1 MKTQKEK
8 NNNYNGHRERMMT
21 GEFLSGQSL
30 SAQKYWKEMDEI
42 KEKSQKANVDKAW
55 EKLYNRLDRKKLIKG
70 KKRNIL
76 TEPAFRIAAS
86 IILVLGLSVTGIYYL
101 TEGFGSGKTRIIT
114 AGTDSKNVRVNLP
127 DGSVAFLNRESS
139 LEYPLRFGKKN
150 RTVKLE
156 GEAFFD
162 IGHEADRPFIIDAGK
177 ANITVLGTSFNV
189 NTRNNRVEVFVTE
202 GKVMLK
208 GVDNLSSL
216 TLEPGDMG
224 SVTDNSASKD
234 INTDPNYLSWKTE
247 ILRFDGDSL
256 GKVFSDLQKV
266 HNIRIELE
274 DKTIN
279 ERRLTSTSIFN
290 KQAPETIIRI
300 ICTTFNLEYD
310 KQGNVFYL
318 YTN

>member
-8 NNNYNGHRERMMT
+8 NSNSGNMERMMT
-21 GEFLSGQSL
+21 EEFLSGQKQSV
-30 SAQKYWKEMDEI
+30 QKYWKEMDEI
-42 KEKSQKANVDKAW
+42 KEKSEKADVDIAW
-55 EKLYNRLDRKKLIKG
+55 GKLYNRLDREKLIKG
-70 KKRNIL
+70 RKRNIL

-86 IILVLGLSVTGIYYL
+86 IILIIGLSLTGIYYL
-101 TEGFGSGKTRIIT
+101 TGGFDKGKNMIIT
-114 AGTDSKNVRVNLP
+114 AGADRKNVRVDLP

-139 LEYPLRFGKKN
+139 LEYPLSFGRTN

-162 IGHEADRPFIIDAGK
+162 IGPEADRPFIIDAGK

-189 NTRNNRVEVFVTE
+189 NTSDNRVEVFVTD
-202 GKVMLK
+202 GKVALK
-208 GVDNLSSL
+208 SNDNEHAV
-216 TLEPGDMG
+216 TLEPGDIG
-224 SVTDNSASKD
+224 SLTDNAASKD

-247 ILRFDGDSL
+247 ILKFDGDSL

-266 HNIRIELE
+266 HNISIELE
-274 DKTIN
+274 DENIS

-290 KQAPETIIRI
+290 KQSPETIIRI

>member
-1 MKTQKEK
+1 MKTKEK
-8 NNNYNGHRERMMT
+8 NNNNDRRERMIT
-21 GEFLSGQSL
+21 EEFLSGQDQ

-42 KEKSQKANVDKAW
+42 KEKSEKADVDKAW
-55 EKLYNRLDRKKLIKG
+55 NKLYNRLDSDKLIKG
-70 KKRNIL
+70 GKRNFF

-86 IILVLGLSVTGIYYL
+86 IILIIGLSITGMYYL
-101 TEGFGSGKTRIIT
+101 TEGFGNGKTRIIT
-114 AGTDSKNVRVNLP
+114 AGADRKNIRVDLP

-139 LEYPLRFGKKN
+139 LEYPHRFGKES

-162 IGHEADRPFIIDAGK
+162 IDHEAGRPFIIDAGK

-189 NTRNNRVEVFVTE
+189 NTKNNRVEVFVTD
-202 GKVMLK
+202 GKVMLESDDK
-208 GVDNLSSL
+208 LNSL
-216 TLEPGDMG
+216 TIEPGDIG

-247 ILRFDGDSL
+247 ILKFDGDSL

-266 HNIRIELE
+266 HNISIELE
-274 DKTIN
+274 DENIS

-290 KQAPETIIRI
+290 KQSPETIIRI
-300 ICTTFNLEYD
+300 ICTTFSLEYD

-318 YTN
+318 YNN

>member
-1 MKTQKEK
+1 MKTKEK
-8 NNNYNGHRERMMT
+8 NNNNDCRERMIT
-21 GEFLSGQSL
+21 EEFLSGQNQ

-42 KEKSQKANVDKAW
+42 KEKSEKADVDKAW
-55 EKLYNRLDRKKLIKG
+55 DKLYNRLDSNKLIKG
-70 KKRNIL
+70 GKRNFL

-86 IILVLGLSVTGIYYL
+86 IILIIGLSITGIYYL
-101 TEGFGSGKTRIIT
+101 TEGFGNGKTRIIT
-114 AGTDSKNVRVNLP
+114 AGADRKNIRVDLP

-139 LEYPLRFGKKN
+139 LEYPLSFGKKN
-150 RTVKLE
+150 RMVKLE

-162 IGHEADRPFIIDAGK
+162 IDHEAGRPFIIDAGK

-189 NTRNNRVEVFVTE
+189 NTRNNRVEVFVTD
-202 GKVMLK
+202 GKVMLES
-208 GVDNLSSL
+208 DNNLNSL
-216 TLEPGDMG
+216 TIEPGDIG

-247 ILRFDGDSL
+247 ILKFDGDSL

-266 HNIRIELE
+266 HNISIELE
-274 DKTIN
+274 DENIS

-290 KQAPETIIRI
+290 KQSPETIIRI
-300 ICTTFNLEYD
+300 ICTTFSLEYD

-318 YTN
+318 YNN

>member
-1 MKTQKEK
+1 MKTKEK
-8 NNNYNGHRERMMT
+8 NNNNDRRERMIT
-21 GEFLSGQSL
+21 EEFLSGQDQ

-42 KEKSQKANVDKAW
+42 KEKSEKADVDKAW
-55 EKLYNRLDRKKLIKG
+55 DKLYNRLDSNKLIKG
-70 KKRNIL
+70 GKRNFL

-86 IILVLGLSVTGIYYL
+86 IILIIGLSITGIYYL
-101 TEGFGSGKTRIIT
+101 TEGFGNGKTRIIT
-114 AGTDSKNVRVNLP
+114 AGADRKNIRVDLP

-139 LEYPLRFGKKN
+139 LEYPLGFGKKK
-150 RTVKLE
+150 RMVKLE

-162 IGHEADRPFIIDAGK
+162 IDHEAGRPFIIDAGK

-189 NTRNNRVEVFVTE
+189 NTKNNRVEVFVTD
-202 GKVMLK
+202 GKVMLESD
-208 GVDNLSSL
+208 DNLNSL
-216 TLEPGDMG
+216 TIEPGDIG

-247 ILRFDGDSL
+247 ILKFDGDSL

-266 HNIRIELE
+266 HNISIQLE
-274 DKTIN
+274 DENIS

-290 KQAPETIIRI
+290 KQSPETIIRI
-300 ICTTFNLEYD
+300 ICTTFSLEYD

-318 YTN
+318 YNN